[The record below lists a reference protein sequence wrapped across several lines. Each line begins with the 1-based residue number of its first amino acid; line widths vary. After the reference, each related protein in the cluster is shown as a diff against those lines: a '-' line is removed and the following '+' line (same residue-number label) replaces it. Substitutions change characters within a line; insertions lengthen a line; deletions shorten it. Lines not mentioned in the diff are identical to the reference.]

1 MREFRDYSTYLQKV
15 VRLERRI
22 HDLCNEKKYQQAK
35 RLTMELQQVAT
46 DLTVWLDDIVH
57 GVQE

>member
-1 MREFRDYSTYLQKV
+1 MTEFRDYSTYLQKV

-35 RLTMELQQVAT
+35 RLAMEMQQVSM
-46 DLTVWLDDIVH
+46 DLVTWLDDRVH
-57 GVQE
+57 AED

>member
-1 MREFRDYSTYLQKV
+1 MTEFRDYSTYLQKV

-35 RLTMELQQVAT
+35 RLAMELQQVSM
-46 DLTVWLDDIVH
+46 DLVTWLDDRVH
-57 GVQE
+57 ADD

>member
-1 MREFRDYSTYLQKV
+1 MTEFRDYSTYLQKV

-35 RLTMELQQVAT
+35 RLAMELQQISM
-46 DLTVWLDDIVH
+46 DLVTWLDDRVH
-57 GVQE
+57 AED